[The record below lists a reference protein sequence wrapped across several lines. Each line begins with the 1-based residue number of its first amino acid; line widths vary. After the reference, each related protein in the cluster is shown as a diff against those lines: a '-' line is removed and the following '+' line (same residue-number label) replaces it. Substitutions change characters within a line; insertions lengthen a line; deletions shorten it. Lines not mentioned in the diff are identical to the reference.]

1 MHFTTTAKAPCEP
14 QSQLVGYHQ
23 LQREKKETPIPG
35 QNGDKSTHISHTS
48 TLPTSASAQAPRYWL
63 RKSAHTLTH
72 TLPQVPRRH
81 GLDGRTRHLLRG
93 RARALGL
100 RADSLALLLHTLQ
113 GVHHLSQYLATQ
125 GALTASIQPWP
136 IVERFLKE
144 QDDGAIGADVGCGN
158 GKYLAVNERVFVVG
172 SDRYVCA
179 VSVSAV

>member
-1 MHFTTTAKAPCEP
+1 MATKVHISATRPR
-14 QSQLVGYHQ
+14 SQLAPRPKLPAIGCANPH
-23 LQREKKETPIPG
+23 TP
-35 QNGDKSTHISHTS
+35 
-48 TLPTSASAQAPRYWL
+48 LPTPSLQPC
-63 RKSAHTLTH
+63 H
-72 TLPQVPRRH
+72 H
-81 GLDGRTRHLLRG
+81 GLDGRTGHLLRG

-172 SDRYVCA
+172 SDRYVFCCLWFCCL
-179 VSVSAV
+179 VSTCFERMRGGRGCVLTIFQVVQSGQDC